1 MTRVLVVIIMTILDI
16 SVVSSL
22 SCKIG
27 YYAATAL
34 KCSPCPA
41 GFTTAQSGATD
52 STLCTINCSPG
63 TGGMG
68 CPACAAGKFAYFQGA
83 TACQT
88 CPAGTG
94 SVSGAT
100 LCVGCSSDSTCK
112 TAASL
117 ACASCSSG
125 CTACIA
131 GKYNDGSQ
139 PHCTACPAGTY
150 STTIQADNSN
160 VCLACN
166 PGFSTKPTDSW
177 LTVCSSC
184 VALNQPTPKNSYNG
198 TQLSDLLLCQWQCEP
213 GYIPINVSASGF
225 KNATLIA
232 MKYTAAEALAIF
244 HIQND
249 YCCNPTLTT
258 VGTYLSGC
266 NRTSDGVST
275 PCPPIPNA
283 YFVDTKTPS
292 INHCS
297 EWACNVGYYLNGTC
311 WKQPACQNGYTYQRD
326 IYGNLVTLNFGIFTC
341 VPCSQCID
349 GSQLLKP
356 CNGSIDTQCTMC
368 SGTTYSV
375 GNSGCL
381 SMPPLGYIGLM
392 VRLTSVPVF
401 QGRPSFYY
409 DGTPLDWGVLNS
421 GTGSAGFYLNTYTPC
436 QSIPQYLVY
445 SGSDVPCRRLD
456 TVPSMCQY
464 PACNTQCRPWNGTA
478 GWFKLGTG
486 QCTPCVYDSSCGPTQ
501 YSDMTVCGPVSS
513 PQCTD
518 CPSTLP
524 ANALTWLNPGRSM
537 TGYPPCDVLCR
548 DGFVKTSNYTC
559 IYCPNLP
566 NNSKITSGCNWVC
579 SLGFIPVGHTC
590 VPCTNVPT
598 SCGVGTFLGYN
609 ASSQCARCLPCTNVV
624 PNSIFTTAGH
634 DNGPDTCAVVCNPG
648 TFIDPTYGV
657 DVFNNPIVCTQ
668 CSVPQCKS
676 GSTYLVSCTLTSD
689 AFCAPCSICP
699 PGKYALYPCTIGA
712 DVLCADCDP
721 TLLPDNSS
729 WSVGCDLWQCNSGF
743 YHVDGN
749 CAKCLQPSDCSNSDS
764 YSYLLPG
771 CGICTPCNASLL
783 LPGQC
788 FNGDGQCGTTYW
800 CGFTST
806 VRLITTAP
814 ITTPKP
820 IVTTQKAVIPTTTP
834 KPNVTYAAVMTL
846 TLSSNMSIPD
856 LIKSIS
862 CPQNQQCIFKLI
874 SVKQT
879 ATCSGCRRRLLQQ
892 SSGIVVQVAII
903 SPTPLQSSPV
913 VSSSVQSVAITASH
927 PVSDPTLLSNPVQL
941 GLYVNV
947 MEQNANKSNDDFSWI
962 AIGVAGGITLL
973 IIILL
978 IVAFS
983 GSPLNQQGK
992 KKPPNDKSDN
1002 KPLVPNSTPANT
1014 RFNWEGVRI
1023 ITAGNKRA

>member
-1 MTRVLVVIIMTILDI
+1 
-16 SVVSSL
+16 
-22 SCKIG
+22 
-27 YYAATAL
+27 
-34 KCSPCPA
+34 
-41 GFTTAQSGATD
+41 
-52 STLCTINCSPG
+52 
-63 TGGMG
+63 
-68 CPACAAGKFAYFQGA
+68 
-83 TACQT
+83 
-88 CPAGTG
+88 
-94 SVSGAT
+94 
-100 LCVGCSSDSTCK
+100 
-112 TAASL
+112 
-117 ACASCSSG
+117 
-125 CTACIA
+125 
-131 GKYNDGSQ
+131 
-139 PHCTACPAGTY
+139 
-150 STTIQADNSN
+150 
-160 VCLACN
+160 
-166 PGFSTKPTDSW
+166 
-177 LTVCSSC
+177 
-184 VALNQPTPKNSYNG
+184 
-198 TQLSDLLLCQWQCEP
+198 
-213 GYIPINVSASGF
+213 
-225 KNATLIA
+225 
-232 MKYTAAEALAIF
+232 
-244 HIQND
+244 
-249 YCCNPTLTT
+249 
-258 VGTYLSGC
+258 
-266 NRTSDGVST
+266 
-275 PCPPIPNA
+275 
-283 YFVDTKTPS
+283 
-292 INHCS
+292 
-297 EWACNVGYYLNGTC
+297 
-311 WKQPACQNGYTYQRD
+311 
-326 IYGNLVTLNFGIFTC
+326 
-341 VPCSQCID
+341 
-349 GSQLLKP
+349 
-356 CNGSIDTQCTMC
+356 
-368 SGTTYSV
+368 
-375 GNSGCL
+375 
-381 SMPPLGYIGLM
+381 
-392 VRLTSVPVF
+392 
-401 QGRPSFYY
+401 
-409 DGTPLDWGVLNS
+409 
-421 GTGSAGFYLNTYTPC
+421 
-436 QSIPQYLVY
+436 
-445 SGSDVPCRRLD
+445 
-456 TVPSMCQY
+456 
-464 PACNTQCRPWNGTA
+464 
-478 GWFKLGTG
+478 
-486 QCTPCVYDSSCGPTQ
+486 
-501 YSDMTVCGPVSS
+501 
-513 PQCTD
+513 
-518 CPSTLP
+518 
-524 ANALTWLNPGRSM
+524 M

-579 SLGFIPVGHTC
+579 SLGFIPVGQTC

-862 CPQNQQCIFKLI
+862 CPQNQQCTFKLI